1 MNPCLSTCSRE
12 RENRLTCSP
21 ARLERWICSFRKVEA
36 RARGYD
42 YAEARLVPPGTR
54 EHIASGISAFKAMN
68 LFELSPYNHTLG
80 EGSKGFIVLL
90 YQICERDRLACYK
103 KPVSRFAYRP
113 IMILPG
119 FTPIGGVQSIYLAT
133 TLPRPHRAKSGV
145 LPGAGREEKKER
157 VGERPEQAP
166 FR

>member
-1 MNPCLSTCSRE
+1 MRTGGIVDMF
-12 RENRLTCSP
+12 LT
-21 ARLERWICSFRKVEA
+21 AILRTGTKNDYLFRF
-36 RARGYD
+36 
-42 YAEARLVPPGTR
+42 LVPPGTR
-54 EHIASGISAFKAMN
+54 KHIAPHMSAFKAMN

-119 FTPIGGVQSIYLAT
+119 FTPIGGCKVF
-133 TLPRPHRAKSGV
+133 TLQQHSHELKKQLSEAGIFSSSH
-145 LPGAGREEKKER
+145 AGRAN
-157 VGERPEQAP
+157 P
-166 FR
+166 